1 MQGKGELKGV
11 LEQYNIAVTDAAGNT
26 RATGDV
32 LNDLANVMS
41 RADSEAERL
50 RIAFKAFD
58 SEGAALVNMLK
69 GGSAG
74 LDDYR
79 QKARRLGLVIR
90 DDLIDNAATANDQLT
105 TLGRVLK
112 TQVTAAVVEMAPKI
126 TEISSDILT
135 WVEANQSLIQQDLQN
150 VYEGIA
156 SGLKSIAGA
165 YKTIDDLIS
174 VDAPDNY
181 LAAYR
186 TQLENTLHTQ
196 QSQLDMFKR
205 LGSEGSAAYD
215 ALIQKLKLTQDHL
228 KIVKSSLIDQ
238 DLKNYF
244 SGIDSSGGFTAAGGS
259 GGEPLPSGKKR
270 PSLGRSVLPR
280 PIGT

>member
-1 MQGKGELKGV
+1 MDHKLQIILAAKDISGTALTKFKGSVTALTKSVFSLRGVIGTLGGTAGIGYLVKSSLEAADAIGKTADKLGLSTAALQEYQYAAEQSGVKQETLNMALQRFTRRTAEAVQGKGELKGV

-90 DDLIDNAATANDQLT
+90 DDLIDNAETANDQLT
-105 TLGRVLK
+105 PW
-112 TQVTAAVVEMAPKI
+112 AAC
-126 TEISSDILT
+126 
-135 WVEANQSLIQQDLQN
+135 
-150 VYEGIA
+150 
-156 SGLKSIAGA
+156 
-165 YKTIDDLIS
+165 
-174 VDAPDNY
+174 
-181 LAAYR
+181 
-186 TQLENTLHTQ
+186 
-196 QSQLDMFKR
+196 
-205 LGSEGSAAYD
+205 
-215 ALIQKLKLTQDHL
+215 
-228 KIVKSSLIDQ
+228 
-238 DLKNYF
+238 
-244 SGIDSSGGFTAAGGS
+244 
-259 GGEPLPSGKKR
+259 
-270 PSLGRSVLPR
+270 
-280 PIGT
+280 